1 MANRPVYEV
10 VLDDSFFKRHN
21 VEFAFFS
28 GFSESQQRKSINSLH
43 KAFLQTN
50 TKSKILEISSKS
62 EKEIGKKLSAFS
74 LSFVTKKGLKIS
86 VESAF
91 QASKVFERGGPY
103 EDLLLVP
110 SKNAKRDL
118 RLKNS
123 GHIISFKFN
132 KRIFPIEPKTY
143 FYNWLYINILNL
155 HPDLSKQLLQYDAFT
170 DISFNPKKSINCQ
183 AEAAAIYVSLY
194 RQNLLKEALSS
205 EEAFLKIVYKNNI
218 KKLND

>member
-10 VLDDSFFKRHN
+10 MLDDSFFKRHN
-21 VEFAFFS
+21 VEFDFFS
-28 GFSESQQRKSINSLH
+28 GFSEIQQRRSINSLH
-43 KAFLQTN
+43 NAFLQIN
-50 TKSKILEISSKS
+50 SNSRILEISSKS
-62 EKEIGKKLSAFS
+62 EVDVGKKLSAFN
-74 LSFVTKKGLKIS
+74 LSFETRKGVKIS

-103 EDLLLVP
+103 KDLLLVP

-123 GHIISFKFN
+123 GHIISFKFD
-132 KRIFPIEPKTY
+132 KRVFPIEPKTY

-155 HPDLSKQLLQYDAFT
+155 HPELSKRILEYDAFT

-205 EEAFLKIVYKNNI
+205 EEAFLKIVYKNKKI
-218 KKLND
+218 KD